1 MKTRPLIIV
10 GMLSAGLFLLTPSA
24 FAVESFSGTS
34 SFEKIPSE
42 ISRHFPTT
50 FDIKLQYTVGPWAL
64 SDVIPVIEISPKN
77 AASHVSF
84 DFEPIS
90 IHKNSIGRIPVTI
103 TVDSAI
109 EYEKIFL
116 SMSFE
121 GNNSH
126 AGLFKSG
133 WTDSLILSLGPRD
146 EISRQVDYEKI
157 PWGELDVKND
167 ASIFTKN
174 MMPRSIVQAGEQ
186 FFVVQKVDFSDDNF
200 AANSTFSAVVGYAF
214 DKGDKMT
221 PLPKGENVTDAQHQ
235 EFIMQMRKQH
245 NEFYQNAE
253 FAKSF
258 ELKVNSDKPFLV
270 KSPFVLEKPGKYTH
284 HYYAKLKNSPA
295 TTDSNIGGTVV
306 VEKFSKAISGTDCK
320 NESHSMLIKHDYS
333 AVVCVTGDTA
343 RALMERGWSL
353 GK

>member
-1 MKTRPLIIV
+1 MKTRLLIIFAL
-10 GMLSAGLFLLTPSA
+10 GGLLILIPSA

-34 SFEKIPSE
+34 SFENVPSE
-42 ISRHFPTT
+42 ISRHFHTT
-50 FDIKLQYTVGPWAL
+50 FDIKLQYTVGPWGFEELA
-64 SDVIPVIEISPKN
+64 PVIEITPAS
-77 AASHVSF
+77 AASYVSL
-84 DFEPIS
+84 DFEPIPLY
-90 IHKNSIGRIPVTI
+90 KNSIGRIPVTVS
-103 TVDSAI
+103 VDPTT

-116 SMSFE
+116 AVSFE
-121 GNNSH
+121 GHTSQDVS
-126 AGLFKSG
+126 FRSG

-157 PWGELDVKND
+157 SWGELDVKND

-174 MMPRSIVQAGEQ
+174 MIPRSIVQAGEQ

-221 PLPKGENVTDAQHQ
+221 PFPKGENVTDAQHQ
-235 EFIMQMRKQH
+235 EFATQMRKQH

-284 HYYAKLKNSPA
+284 HYYVKLKNSPA
-295 TTDSNIGGTVV
+295 TTDSNLGGTVV
-306 VEKFSKAISGTDCK
+306 VEKFSKALSGTDCK
-320 NESHSMLIKHDYS
+320 NESHGMLIKHDYS
-333 AVVCVTGDTA
+333 VVVCVTGDTA
-343 RALMERGWSL
+343 RTLMERGWSL